1 MDALICDISAF
12 LYWRTPPVVRLLTSA
27 REDDPLLLSLF
38 NPERVRNCRRAPAAS
53 SALLGAWA
61 GSSLTRAHYGAAGV
75 ALMSAAPLFAG
86 SLDLPVD
93 LLVEEPSQR
102 RASRLARPR
111 VWGAPVPE
119 GAVVDLGRGMGV
131 VAPIVA
137 LHQLAGRASPVRTV
151 LLASELCGSFAVYEP
166 PGPVRALLQE
176 LVDERRLPRLSGWSP
191 ALDARGQISRV
202 WSRPPLLSVER
213 LAEWASSS
221 EVVRG
226 RERLAGAARL
236 VVPAAASPF
245 EVQTGVLMGFSP
257 RRGGEGYDGFVHNRR
272 IELPSAAARIA
283 RRSSCVCDL
292 YWEGGEGRR
301 ALDLECRSSLSHLGE
316 SSAISDADR
325 SAALQLMG
333 IEVVELTYG
342 QLADPA
348 RFEAFS
354 GLVAEKLGV
363 PPRERTAAQRL
374 RQARLREE
382 VLVDWERLPFV

>member
-38 NPERVRNCRRAPAAS
+38 NPERVRNCRRALAAS
-53 SALLGAWA
+53 SDLLGAWV
-61 GSSLTRAHYGAAGV
+61 GSSLTRAHYGAAGA
-75 ALMSAAPLFAG
+75 ALMSSAPLLAG
-86 SLDLPVD
+86 SFDLPVD

-102 RASRLARPR
+102 RASRLVRPR

-245 EVQTGVLMGFSP
+245 EVQAGVLMGFSP

-272 IELPSAAARIA
+272 IELPPAAARIA

-292 YWEGGEGRR
+292 YWEGG
-301 ALDLECRSSLSHLGE
+301 
-316 SSAISDADR
+316 
-325 SAALQLMG
+325 
-333 IEVVELTYG
+333 
-342 QLADPA
+342 
-348 RFEAFS
+348 
-354 GLVAEKLGV
+354 
-363 PPRERTAAQRL
+363 
-374 RQARLREE
+374 
-382 VLVDWERLPFV
+382 